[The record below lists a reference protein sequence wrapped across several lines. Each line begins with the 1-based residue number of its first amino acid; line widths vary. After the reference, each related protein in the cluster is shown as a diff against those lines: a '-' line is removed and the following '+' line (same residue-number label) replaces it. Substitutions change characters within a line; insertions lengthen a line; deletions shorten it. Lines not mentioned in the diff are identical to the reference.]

1 MRPAEFIAV
10 APQQAV
16 HKVYE
21 TSHAK
26 QHPENPHCKCSNG
39 PATDNTGS
47 FVGIFPDNC
56 ELDANNNT
64 ETSMPVAVQVSGTVS
79 TKVHFD
85 QAMYPAIGHL
95 VVFNK
100 TNRKLELGQDGQ
112 HEADFQPVGRLVAVH
127 EQFHEL
133 AHVSLHLS
141 QHFLEVVK
149 TGGYEMPAKPE
160 EKEEEA

>member
-16 HKVYE
+16 HKVYT
-21 TSHAK
+21 TSHAM
-26 QHPENPHCKCSNG
+26 QHPKEPHCKCSNG
-39 PATDNTGS
+39 PAIDDIGS
-47 FVGIFPDNC
+47 LVGIFPDNC

-64 ETSMPVAVQVSGTVS
+64 ENPMPVAVQVSGTVS

-100 TNRKLELGQDGQ
+100 TNKKLELAQGGQNG
-112 HEADFQPVGRLVAVH
+112 ANFQLVGRLVAVH

-141 QHFLEVVK
+141 QNFLEVVK
-149 TGGYEMPAKPE
+149 TGRLGMPDNPGQ
-160 EKEEEA
+160 EEEA